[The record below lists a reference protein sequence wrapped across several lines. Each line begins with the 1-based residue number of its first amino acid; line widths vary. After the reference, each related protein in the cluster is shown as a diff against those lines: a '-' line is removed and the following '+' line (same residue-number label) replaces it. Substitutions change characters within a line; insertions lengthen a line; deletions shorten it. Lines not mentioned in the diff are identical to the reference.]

1 MEAMGSAKLV
11 LGGAA
16 TAAVGVRVARSLY
29 NRWRVLPEADR
40 HRLEK
45 LAEDLKARALDLRG
59 ALDADRARGELR
71 SASESFAAALVR
83 TARADPEL
91 DEAEVERLRADL
103 RRELDRLENAA
114 PGSIKASRSR
124 RGSDVAP
131 E

>member
-1 MEAMGSAKLV
+1 MASAKLV

-29 NRWRVLPEADR
+29 GRWRVLPDADR
-40 HRLEK
+40 RSLET
-45 LAEDLKARALDLRG
+45 LAEDLKTRALELRG
-59 ALDADRARGELR
+59 ALDADRARSELR
-71 SASESFAAALVR
+71 SASEGFAAALVR

-91 DEAEVERLRADL
+91 DETEVQRLRADL
-103 RRELDRLENAA
+103 RRELDRLESGA

-124 RGSDVAP
+124 RGSDVTP